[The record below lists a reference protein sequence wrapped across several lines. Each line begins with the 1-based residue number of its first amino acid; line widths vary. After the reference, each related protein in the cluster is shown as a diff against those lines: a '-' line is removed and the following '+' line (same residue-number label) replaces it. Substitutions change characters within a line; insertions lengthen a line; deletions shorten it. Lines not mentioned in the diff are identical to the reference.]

1 MGKLL
6 ILILALVLVLV
17 ILPGDV
23 KNWCVM
29 QFNTLMAGAFD
40 FGNGT
45 AVANLTSHMGQI
57 FQGV

>member
-23 KNWCVM
+23 RDWCLLQV
-29 QFNTLMAGAFD
+29 QTLVAGATD

-45 AVANLTSHMGQI
+45 AVASMTPDMGHFI
-57 FQGV
+57 QGV